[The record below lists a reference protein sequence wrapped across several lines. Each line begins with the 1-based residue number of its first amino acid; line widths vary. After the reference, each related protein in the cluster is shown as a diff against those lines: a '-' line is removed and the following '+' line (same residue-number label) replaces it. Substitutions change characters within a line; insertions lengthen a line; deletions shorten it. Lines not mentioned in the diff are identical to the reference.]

1 MTIVNRLRLLTAALG
16 VAAAS
21 VAVVATVFG
30 DVRSDR
36 ASSAIP
42 ARPVGTP
49 ADESAKTKYT
59 DVPALAYKLGS
70 GETVFAWQ
78 VKPTLPPAT
87 ARPRDVL
94 VLVDTSASQA
104 GAHLARARN
113 LVTALSTSA
122 GADDRID
129 LWTINIDNPAATR
142 SLTGGFHPANG
153 EPVHAAVA
161 KLADAEYGS
170 GAVDLKAGLER
181 AVRAFEGRGGRNQVL
196 LYLGD
201 GESAASKAPL
211 TEAGRV
217 ELGHLLADRQV
228 GFFAVPVGVKVNG
241 QNLHGLAAMTG
252 GTVVRMT
259 DDPVTPQGR
268 VAAAAKLKEAFDVS
282 VLRPERVTFGPAGLE
297 VYPTRLPP
305 LRADRPTLL
314 VGMLK
319 EYAQAVS
326 ARVEGRVNGNKVT
339 VDLSEK
345 LPAPAAEN
353 YFLAAMVQ
361 QWRDAPAKDAPAVL
375 AADRTLAMA
384 AEQFRLFRD
393 EFALLAVQAI
403 SSDRLDH
410 AEKLF
415 QAAARIDP
423 ESPEVK
429 AGLKVLARVRGGEL
443 KTEKVKAWVAGGA
456 KLDRALTELAQAPVP
471 QPPVQPPAPP
481 APGGPA
487 PTPPPLPSPAQRDA
501 IAQARA
507 AQAVLEAEFRTLVDD
522 TLRRGR
528 RLLYTD
534 PDAAYEDLKRQRDA
548 VLANDQL
555 SAAFRNQLVRDLE
568 AAMREVQLGGAEIK
582 RQLEAQR
589 ARIAQARQ
597 RLNEFDR
604 LVTQEEATR
613 ARIQAFK
620 ELMSQARFELAQ
632 QEAQV
637 MIQER
642 VSRGLPVPPEAV
654 AAYRIG
660 QSATNLREW
669 KELVRLREDR
679 YLLAMMQ
686 TEKSYIPYPDEPP
699 VHFPPA
705 AVWRE
710 LTAGRVQ
717 KYGTYSLGENAPPQ
731 FERLRSVLE
740 GETDRRVNIRNLTAV
755 PSLDALLTQLQQEFA
770 GDGVRFVYRTD
781 LFPPDFRPGETRL
794 KTTSD
799 LTGLPLGAFLD
810 TVLRDVE
817 MSWIARPDYIEIGPN
832 TVVSSLRYQEKVTR
846 VFDVADLIIGI
857 PQSVNPATLLSS
869 IQYQGAFLTI
879 FGSSLVPQFGLQGGF
894 QGGIG
899 GFGGGFGGGGIGGI
913 GGAGGGGV
921 GFQGALGGMA
931 GAAGAL
937 GGQGGGALG
946 QQGGLGAGG
955 AGFAGVQGGLAGQF
969 GIQGNDQSEFL
980 VQLIVSTVARGEWDL
995 QMVGGTQ
1002 QPLFGEDELAQFQ
1015 PLVEQKDLNS
1025 IGFYPPARALV
1036 IRGSH
1041 RYHMAPSFKLRRG
1054 DQMGAGGPGLP
1065 RDGKFARANPPGG
1078 KPAGGAAGG
1087 AVPAAVPAGNRTG
1100 DAVGEIQRLIGK
1112 TGTEP
1117 DKMWNKVFEQ
1127 KVTDPRLALDAADVL
1142 HEAKEYGHS
1151 AEALKAALRKGRV
1164 GGGIVHEALA
1174 LVLQAGQA
1182 APAEVERAV
1191 LSGIDL
1197 EPTDA
1202 GSYLRAAKY
1211 ESDQGQHEVALAY
1224 CQRAASLEPNR
1235 PTPYANALAYAE
1247 KATDVKTD
1255 AVHWA
1260 SVNLLRRDWP
1270 ADGIDYHGQT
1280 RDRLGKIA
1288 KRLADAGRKDDAD
1301 KLQTVATGEKTR
1313 DLVVEL
1319 LWQGNQSDLDLVVT
1333 EPAGSVC
1340 SATHKRTAGGG
1351 VLKSDVLEQGEE
1363 RSEVYTAAQAFPG
1376 TYTLTVNPVLGT
1388 KDGRQA
1394 AIGNRAT
1401 LKVIKYQGTDRQT
1414 VEVHT
1419 VNLADPKPVQV
1430 KLEAG
1435 SRSQL
1440 ATVPV
1445 EENMAQL
1452 TTTQAPRSPYGPSG
1466 IVGGAG
1472 GSSSQSVTNPVSGQA
1487 VLPAV
1492 SPTVEARVPGIA
1504 DGMPGMRI
1512 ETQLSADRKSVV
1524 MAANPVFTGPA
1535 KDLALPKLNILP
1547 GGE

>member
-1 MTIVNRLRLLTAALG
+1 MTIVNRLRQLTAALG

-21 VAVVATVFG
+21 AAVVTTVFG

-36 ASSAIP
+36 GSSATP
-42 ARPVGTP
+42 ARPADAP
-49 ADESAKTKYT
+49 AADESAKTKYT

-78 VKPTLPPAT
+78 VKPTLPPAG

-113 LVTALSTSA
+113 LVSALAISA

-129 LWTINIDNPAATR
+129 LWTLNIDNPAATR
-142 SLTGGFHPANG
+142 SLTGGFQPANG

-161 KLADAEYGS
+161 KLTDAEYGS
-170 GAVDLKAGLER
+170 GAVDLKAGLEQ
-181 AVRAFEGRGGRNQVL
+181 AARAFEGRGGRNQAI

-201 GESAASKAPL
+201 GESAASKTPL

-228 GFFAVPVGVKVNG
+228 GFFAVPLGVKVNG

-252 GTVVRMT
+252 GAVVRMT
-259 DDPVTPQGR
+259 DDPVTAQAR
-268 VAAAAKLKEAFDVS
+268 AAAADKLKAAFDVP
-282 VLRPERVTFGPAGLE
+282 VLRPERVTFGPAGVE
-297 VYPTRLPP
+297 AYPTRLPP

-319 EYAQAVS
+319 EYAQTVS
-326 ARVEGRVNGNKVT
+326 ARVEGRANGNKVT

-345 LPAPAAEN
+345 LPTPAAEN

-375 AADRTLAMA
+375 PADRTLAMA

-393 EFALLAVQAI
+393 EFAVLAVQAI

-443 KTEKVKAWVAGGA
+443 KTEKVKAWVSGGA
-456 KLDRALTELAQAPVP
+456 KLDRALTELAQAPAP
-471 QPPVQPPAPP
+471 QPPVQPPVPP

-487 PTPPPLPSPAQRDA
+487 TPPPPVPTPAQRDA

-522 TLRRGR
+522 TLRRAR

-568 AAMREVQLGGAEIK
+568 ATMREVQLGGAEIK

-637 MIQER
+637 MVQER

-660 QSATNLREW
+660 QAATNLREW
-669 KELVRLREDR
+669 NELVRLREDR

-710 LTAGRVQ
+710 LTAGRVR
-717 KYGTYSLGENAPPQ
+717 KYGTYSLGENAPPS

-740 GETDRRVNIRNLTAV
+740 GETDKRVNIRNLSTV
-755 PSLDALLTQLQQEFA
+755 PSLDALLTQLTQEFA
-770 GDGVRFVYRTD
+770 GDGVRFVYRSD
-781 LFPPDFRPGETRL
+781 LFPPDFRPGETKL

-799 LTGLPLGAFLD
+799 LSGLALGSFLD

-817 MSWIARPDYIEIGPN
+817 MSWIARPEYIEIGPN
-832 TVVSSLRYQEKVTR
+832 TVTSSLRYQEKVTR

-857 PQSVNPATLLSS
+857 PQSVNPATLYSS
-869 IQYQGAFLTI
+869 IQFQGAFLTI
-879 FGSSLVPQFGLQGGF
+879 FGSSFVPQFGIQGGF
-894 QGGIG
+894 GVGGG
-899 GFGGGFGGGGIGGI
+899 GFGGGAGFGGGGFGGGGQFQGGGVGI
-913 GGAGGGGV
+913 AGALGGGV
-921 GFQGALGGMA
+921 GFGGALGG
-931 GAAGAL
+931 
-937 GGQGGGALG
+937 GGAMG

-969 GIQGNDQSEFL
+969 GIQGNDQSQFL

-995 QMVGGTQ
+995 QMVGGSQ
-1002 QPLFGEDELAQFQ
+1002 QPLFGEEELDQFQ

-1041 RYHMAPSFKLRRG
+1041 RYHMAPSFKLRRA
-1054 DQMGAGGPGLP
+1054 DQVGAGGPGLP
-1065 RDGKFARANPPGG
+1065 RDGKLAQVNPPG
-1078 KPAGGAAGG
+1078 KPGGAAGG
-1087 AVPAAVPAGNRTG
+1087 AAPVAAPAKTG
-1100 DAVGEIQRLIGK
+1100 DVVGEVDRLIGK
-1112 TGTEP
+1112 VGTEP
-1117 DKMWNKVFEQ
+1117 DKMWNEVLKS
-1127 KVTDPRLALDAADVL
+1127 KVTDPRLIVDISEVL
-1142 HEAKEYGHS
+1142 HEAKEFGHS
-1151 AEALKAALRKGRV
+1151 AEALKAALRRGRV

-1174 LVLQAGQA
+1174 LVLQDGQA
-1182 APAEVERAV
+1182 APAEVERAM

-1197 EPTDA
+1197 EPADA
-1202 GSYLRAAKY
+1202 GAYLRAAKY
-1211 ESDQGQHEVALAY
+1211 ESDAGQHEVALAY

-1235 PTPYANALAYAE
+1235 PTPYANALVYAE
-1247 KATDVKTD
+1247 KAADVKTD

-1270 ADGIDYHGQT
+1270 ADGIDYHGQAK
-1280 RDRLGKIA
+1280 DRLGKIA

-1313 DLVVEL
+1313 DLAVEL
-1319 LWQGNQSDLDLVVT
+1319 LWQGNQSDLDLVVM
-1333 EPAGSVC
+1333 EPAGSIC

-1414 VEVHT
+1414 VEVHS

-1430 KLEAG
+1430 QLETG

-1440 ATVPV
+1440 ASVPA
-1445 EENMAQL
+1445 EENVAQL

-1466 IVGGAG
+1466 IAGGAG
-1472 GSSSQSVTNPVSGQA
+1472 GSSNASVTNPVSGQA
-1487 VLPAV
+1487 ALPAV
-1492 SPTVEARVPGIA
+1492 SPTVEARIPGIA
-1504 DGMPGMRI
+1504 SGMPGMRV
-1512 ETQLSADRKSVV
+1512 EAQLSADRKNVV

-1535 KDLALPKLNILP
+1535 KDLPLPKLNILP